1 MLRARTVGLASAMLL
16 MLGCAPSDAGRPAN
30 AVDEVPVGEGPAPAA
45 LAALDTAALHTL
57 AAQALDSRNT
67 YAPAGRNA
75 VEYYLAIRDKAPA
88 EAAVQSALVELQP
101 YVLIAGE
108 QAIAGG
114 DLEEASRL
122 IVLLGRMDGTAP
134 ALPRLRKQ
142 LQTALEASVAA
153 AAVAELDDARVE
165 PRALAS
171 EPAVGPA
178 SSGTLAVESERATV
192 DRLVSIGREPVQR
205 PAAVARQGAGTLSRA
220 TATAAAPPVTGA
232 TPDGT
237 GTRDAGGE
245 PSPAAVA
252 RRAPLPVP
260 PDTAPLPRLLK
271 DVPPRYPIIALNRR
285 IEGRVQVTFSIG
297 ADGTVSGA
305 RVVSATPESVFD
317 KAALA
322 AVAQWRFEA
331 TGRSVTTTRTLNFN
345 LGRQG

>member
-1 MLRARTVGLASAMLL
+1 MLRARTVWLASAMLL

-30 AVDEVPVGEGPAPAA
+30 AVDAVPVGEGPAPAA

-153 AAVAELDDARVE
+153 AALAELDDARVE

-178 SSGTLAVESERATV
+178 PSGTLAVESERATV

-220 TATAAAPPVTGA
+220 TAAAPPGTGA

-260 PDTAPLPRLLK
+260 QPDTAPLPRLLK